1 MPKELK
7 NPNHSANLSK
17 FGHDMSKIV
26 KFSSTVGQLLPL
38 YYDHLLPGDKVKFNV
53 DMFTQMADV
62 VSPAMLN
69 LTEQIDW
76 FFVPYSQLYQ
86 FANDNMF
93 SIDDS
98 ASAYR
103 PHLGEPS
110 VFPMVEDVELFSMHS
125 IGDYKSFDNPTIGYI
140 LNWADGETL
149 QIKFG
154 LPALSPGGVT
164 NPCYDMFGVP
174 KLYNAIRL
182 LQHLGFGE
190 CWDINPEN
198 QDDDLWGRFY
208 NPSLL
213 LAYHKIFFD
222 HYRLSDRTPNNVK
235 SYNVD
240 DLSGN
245 VQLLIENRSDD
256 WLTIHYV
263 PWKRDFFTST
273 HVAPLIDNGSIGMQ
287 SQDGERLT
295 KVVNWLSLGTAVN
308 NNGNGVANLSVGG
321 SSAGTNVTSTALLRS
336 MFAVE
341 KLMEITRR
349 AAKHYDAQVLAHLGF
364 KVPDGVASEVYRLG
378 SDSNQIVFKEIVAL
392 ANGTAGDS
400 TSTLGQKGGKGQGFK
415 SNKDKS
421 FVAPCHGIL
430 MAVYHARPDADYD
443 CKMLDK
449 FNTFGSRAEYFHPEF
464 DRMGQ
469 EPLFRY
475 QATGTQGLT
484 RQVSN
489 EICGWNWRYMPYKL
503 KYNQCY
509 GAFVYSYP
517 YRNWTVYRDM
527 SPFFD
532 NPDDS
537 EFNEG
542 FFYVSPFSIDSVMLV
557 NNKPNYSSD
566 VVLADLSSVY
576 ARDNMLHWFRF
587 NVFKSSIISNYSLP
601 SL

>member
-1 MPKELK
+1 MSKELK
-7 NPNHSANLSK
+7 NPSHSANLSK
-17 FGHDMSKIV
+17 FGHDMSKII
-26 KFSSTVGQLLPL
+26 KFSSTPGQLLPV

-69 LTEQIDW
+69 LTEQVDW

-110 VFPMVEDVELFSMHS
+110 VFPMIQDLSLFKLPS
-125 IGDYKSFDNPTIGYI
+125 IVDQQLDSPVLGDI
-140 LNWADGETL
+140 LGFADGNTL
-149 QIKFG
+149 ANSFG
-154 LPALSPGGVT
+154 MPAYSPGGVT
-164 NPCYDMFGVP
+164 NPAYDMFGIP

-190 CWDINPEN
+190 CWDI
-198 QDDDLWGRFY
+198 QSGDMDVYVGRYY

-213 LAYHKIFFD
+213 LAYHKIFYD
-222 HYRLSDRTPNNVK
+222 HYRITDRTPNDVK
-235 SYNVD
+235 AYNVD

-245 VQLLIENRSDD
+245 VILENDD
-256 WLTIHYV
+256 RVEKWLSIHYV

-273 HVAPLIDNGSIGMQ
+273 HVAPLIDVGSIGMQ

-321 SSAGTNVTSTALLRS
+321 SSAGTNATSTALLRS

-378 SDSNQIVFKEIVAL
+378 SDTNQIVFKEIVAL

-400 TSTLGQKGGKGQGFK
+400 TSTLGQKGGKGQGFH
-415 SNKDKS
+415 SNNDKS

-449 FNTFGSRAEYFHPEF
+449 FNTFGSRADYFHPEF

-469 EPLFRY
+469 EPIFRY
-475 QATGTQGLT
+475 QAVGTQGLT
-484 RQVSN
+484 KEVSN
-489 EICGWNWRYMPYKL
+489 ELCGWNWRYMPYKL
-503 KYNQCY
+503 KFNQCY
-509 GAFVYSYP
+509 GAFVYSTP
-517 YRNWTVYRDM
+517 YCNWTVYRDM

-532 NPDDS
+532 RVEDS

-557 NNKPNYSSD
+557 NAKPNYRSD
-566 VVLADLSSVY
+566 VVLADLSTVY